1 MDRILNDLI
10 KDNESVKEDMYNARV
25 NALIRQKYSQD
36 KVEAI
41 IANYLSYLSGESG
54 NANYKTEYLEFQ
66 EYRQKCKEKA
76 KDETNYNA

>member
-36 KVEAI
+36 EVEAI
-41 IANYLSYLSGESG
+41 IANYLSYLSDESA
-54 NANYKTEYLEFQ
+54 NQNYKTEYFEFQ
-66 EYRQKCKEKA
+66 EYRQNCKEKA

>member
-41 IANYLSYLSGESG
+41 ISNYLSCLSDESA
-54 NANYKTEYLEFQ
+54 NQNYKTEYLEFQ
-66 EYRQKCKEKA
+66 EYRQKSKEKA

>member
-41 IANYLSYLSGESG
+41 ISNYLSCLSDESA
-54 NANYKTEYLEFQ
+54 NQNYKTEYLEFQ
-66 EYRQKCKEKA
+66 EYRQKCKETA
-76 KDETNYNA
+76 KNETNDNA

>member
-41 IANYLSYLSGESG
+41 ISNYLSCLSDESA
-54 NANYKTEYLEFQ
+54 NQNYKTEYLEFQ

>member
-1 MDRILNDLI
+1 MDRSLNELI

-41 IANYLSYLSGESG
+41 ISNYLSCLSDESA
-54 NANYKTEYLEFQ
+54 NQNYKTEYLEFQ

>member
-41 IANYLSYLSGESG
+41 ISNYLSCLSDESA
-54 NANYKTEYLEFQ
+54 NQNYKTEY
-66 EYRQKCKEKA
+66 
-76 KDETNYNA
+76 

>member
-41 IANYLSYLSGESG
+41 ISNYLSCLSDESA
-54 NANYKTEYLEFQ
+54 NQNYKMEYLEFQ

>member
-36 KVEAI
+36 EVEAI
-41 IANYLSYLSGESG
+41 IANYLSYLSGES
-54 NANYKTEYLEFQ
+54 ANQTYKMEYLEFQ

>member
-1 MDRILNDLI
+1 MDRVLNDLI

-41 IANYLSYLSGESG
+41 ISNYLSCLSDESA
-54 NANYKTEYLEFQ
+54 NQNYKTEYFEFQ
-66 EYRQKCKEKA
+66 KYRQECKETA
-76 KDETNYNA
+76 KDETDNNA

>member
-10 KDNESVKEDMYNARV
+10 KDNEKVKEDMYNARV

-41 IANYLSYLSGESG
+41 ISNYLSCLSDESA
-54 NANYKTEYLEFQ
+54 NQNYKTEYLEFQ
-66 EYRQKCKEKA
+66 EYRHKCKEKA

>member
-1 MDRILNDLI
+1 MDRVLNDLI

-54 NANYKTEYLEFQ
+54 NANYKTEYFEFQ
-66 EYRQKCKEKA
+66 KYRQECKETA
-76 KDETNYNA
+76 KNETNDFA

>member
-1 MDRILNDLI
+1 MDRVLNDLI

-41 IANYLSYLSGESG
+41 ISNYLSCLSDESA
-54 NANYKTEYLEFQ
+54 NQNYKTEYLEFQ

-76 KDETNYNA
+76 KAETNYNA

>member
-10 KDNESVKEDMYNARV
+10 KDNEKVKEDMYNARV

-41 IANYLSYLSGESG
+41 ISNYLSYLSGEST
-54 NANYKTEYLEFQ
+54 NQTYKMEYLEFQ
-66 EYRQKCKEKA
+66 EYRQKCKEIA
-76 KDETNYNA
+76 KKEV

>member
-36 KVEAI
+36 EVEAI
-41 IANYLSYLSGESG
+41 IANYLSYLSGESA
-54 NANYKTEYLEFQ
+54 NQNYKTEYFEFQ
-66 EYRQKCKEKA
+66 EYRQKCKETA
-76 KDETNYNA
+76 KDETNDYA

>member
-41 IANYLSYLSGESG
+41 ISNYLSCLSGESA
-54 NANYKTEYLEFQ
+54 NQNYKTEYLEFQ

>member
-54 NANYKTEYLEFQ
+54 NANYKTEYSVFQ
-66 EYRQKCKEKA
+66 KYRQECKEIA
-76 KDETNYNA
+76 KKEI

>member
-25 NALIRQKYSQD
+25 NALIRQKYPQD

-54 NANYKTEYLEFQ
+54 NANYKTEYFEFQ
-66 EYRQKCKEKA
+66 GDRQMCKEKA
-76 KDETNYNA
+76 KDETNNIA

>member
-1 MDRILNDLI
+1 MDRVLNDLI

-36 KVEAI
+36 EVEAI
-41 IANYLSYLSGESG
+41 IANYLSCLSDESA
-54 NANYKTEYLEFQ
+54 NQNYKTEYLEFQ

>member
-1 MDRILNDLI
+1 MDRVLNDLI

-36 KVEAI
+36 KVEAV

-54 NANYKTEYLEFQ
+54 NANYKTEYFEFQ
-66 EYRQKCKEKA
+66 KYRQKCKETA

>member
-41 IANYLSYLSGESG
+41 IANYLSYLSGESA
-54 NANYKTEYLEFQ
+54 NANYKTEYSEFQ
-66 EYRQKCKEKA
+66 EYRQKCKETA
-76 KDETNYNA
+76 KNETNNNA

>member
-1 MDRILNDLI
+1 MDRVLNDLI

-41 IANYLSYLSGESG
+41 IANYLSYLSDESA
-54 NANYKTEYLEFQ
+54 NQNYKTEYLEFQ

>member
-1 MDRILNDLI
+1 MDRVLNDLI
-10 KDNESVKEDMYNARV
+10 KDNEKVKEDMYNARV

-36 KVEAI
+36 EVEAI
-41 IANYLSYLSGESG
+41 IANYLSYLSGES
-54 NANYKTEYLEFQ
+54 ANQTYKMEYLEFQ

>member
-10 KDNESVKEDMYNARV
+10 KDNKSVKEDMYNARV

-41 IANYLSYLSGESG
+41 IANYLSYLSGESA
-54 NANYKTEYLEFQ
+54 NANYKTEYFEFQ
-66 EYRQKCKEKA
+66 EYRQKCKETA
-76 KDETNYNA
+76 KNETNDIA

>member
-1 MDRILNDLI
+1 MDRVLNDLI

-41 IANYLSYLSGESG
+41 ISNYLSCLSDESA
-54 NANYKTEYLEFQ
+54 NQNYKTEYLEFQ

>member
-36 KVEAI
+36 EVEAI
-41 IANYLSYLSGESG
+41 IANYLSFLSGKSA
-54 NANYKTEYLEFQ
+54 NQNYKTEYFEFQ
-66 EYRQKCKEKA
+66 EYRQECKEKA
-76 KDETNYNA
+76 KNETNDNA

>member
-1 MDRILNDLI
+1 MDRVLNDLI

-41 IANYLSYLSGESG
+41 ISTYLSCLSDESA
-54 NANYKTEYLEFQ
+54 NQNYKTEYLEFQ